1 MNKYKLLIIIC
12 FFLITISLP
21 KVTASIKKSSLE
33 GKTIVL
39 DAGHGGVDE
48 GARSGKIIEK
58 DLNLILTK
66 KLEEELKKRG
76 ATIYQTRKEDKD
88 LSTSKSNRKRTDLY
102 NRAKY
107 INNIAPN
114 MYISLHLNAS
124 PSPKWKGLQVFY
136 TGNNKENKLIA
147 ETITNY
153 LKANI
158 PNVREIKRDNT
169 YYMYKYIKY
178 PGILI
183 EAGFISNPN
192 DNYLLRQEKYQD
204 KLITLIVNSIEE
216 YYKNK

>member
-33 GKTIVL
+33 GKIIVL